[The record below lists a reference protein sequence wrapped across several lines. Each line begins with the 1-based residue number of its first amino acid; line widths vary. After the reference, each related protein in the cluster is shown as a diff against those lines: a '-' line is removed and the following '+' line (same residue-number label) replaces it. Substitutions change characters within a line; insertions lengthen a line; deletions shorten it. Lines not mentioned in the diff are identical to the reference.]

1 MPEPMFNVAPP
12 RKERRIW
19 LRILVWPV
27 VGLSLLLVAAYFAV
41 TSPAILKGVV
51 LPRLSNALH
60 ANVTVT
66 SIIFRPF
73 KQIELQDLKVQA
85 KGQPPALIVPE
96 LDVQYRL
103 WDILRGNLRVDE
115 VALVSPTVQLV
126 ENPDG
131 TSNLDPLLKALSG
144 KPPAPPKPRPAKPSK
159 PPQIDL
165 SRLALSDARILKI
178 RNYAGGRRDQM
189 ELTNL
194 NITLTNLQNGQSAAL
209 QLSAALRIEN
219 HPPDGRS
226 GFLAAAIKGDFQF
239 ALAADLK
246 PASASGEA
254 HLDVSDA
261 GGVFQDF
268 STSGATLNCD
278 MTPAA
283 IKQVLLRFQK
293 GGAPLGELAVSG
305 PLDLEK
311 SEGRLQVE
319 LRGIDKRLLN
329 LSGAA
334 GGLDFGTTTINST
347 NEIILAK
354 AGSAITAAGRFNA
367 NQFQVTRAGQTTPML
382 DFSADYDVTVDN
394 AAQTASLHKLT
405 LTGTQVGRALLDAH
419 LSRPMSV
426 AWGTGSS
433 GVGESALNLTLTNLN
448 LADWKPFLGENPP
461 AGIVNLEAQLVS
473 QQNGGRLTF
482 DVASQIADL
491 TANVGGSRMVP
502 AAVSLQA
509 RGQAT
514 DFKQFKLSQYQVQV
528 TRPNQP
534 LLTASGS
541 GAYDVTNASAEAQ
554 VTLQASLAG
563 LAGAFAQPGSSVT
576 SGTLELQGHV
586 TQKQNV
592 QTVTGQLVLSSLTGQ
607 VGKNSFQDFGSKVD
621 MDVRRTPEQIEI
633 RKFEGALARGG
644 NPGGDFNL
652 TGFYDPARKT
662 VQLTAA
668 LAGFNQDG
676 LGWLLGP
683 MLADKQ
689 LVAIAVNGS
698 AAIQYDPAT
707 SSAIKADLLVTN
719 LIVRDPKGQFPAT
732 PLAAK
737 MQIDTALRNQ
747 AADIRQFQLGLTPT
761 DRAQN
766 QVQLQG
772 NVDFSKT
779 NAIQG
784 NLKLVADSLDLT
796 RYYDL
801 FAGGTNAGSKTSS
814 ATTPQTGSATT
825 ANQEPPP
832 ANLPLQN
839 FTLAASIG
847 RLYLREVAITNLQAT
862 VKADGGRVTIQPLQ
876 FVLNGA
882 PVDANADLD
891 LSVPGYKYNFA
902 FDADQ
907 VPFAPLVNSFMP
919 DRKGELAGTLSA
931 SAQLAGAGIT
941 AVNWQKN
948 LAGPFKIGVTNLE
961 LSINNARSSLLRSLI
976 NVVATIPQLVSNPE
990 SGILS
995 LFGQL
1000 TGQRSGLVNQ
1010 FQEAPIEVI
1019 AAQGQA
1025 GGGQINLSQA
1035 TVQSSAFKADARGN
1049 IVLAPVLTN
1058 STINIPISVSVSQPI
1073 AKQLNLAAADSSDGA
1088 AYVPLPQF
1096 VTMTRTLGDPKTEIK
1111 KSALV
1116 GLTVRSLGSGLLN
1129 QATNPASPVRSLL
1142 DQFLQHAR

>member
-1 MPEPMFNVAPP
+1 MFNVAPP
-12 RKERRIW
+12 RKKRRIW

-329 LSGAA
+329 LAGAA

-541 GAYDVTNASAEAQ
+541 GAYDVTNARHR
-554 VTLQASLAG
+554 V
-563 LAGAFAQPGSSVT
+563 
-576 SGTLELQGHV
+576 
-586 TQKQNV
+586 
-592 QTVTGQLVLSSLTGQ
+592 LVL
-607 VGKNSFQDFGSKVD
+607 
-621 MDVRRTPEQIEI
+621 P
-633 RKFEGALARGG
+633 
-644 NPGGDFNL
+644 
-652 TGFYDPARKT
+652 
-662 VQLTAA
+662 
-668 LAGFNQDG
+668 
-676 LGWLLGP
+676 
-683 MLADKQ
+683 
-689 LVAIAVNGS
+689 
-698 AAIQYDPAT
+698 
-707 SSAIKADLLVTN
+707 
-719 LIVRDPKGQFPAT
+719 
-732 PLAAK
+732 
-737 MQIDTALRNQ
+737 
-747 AADIRQFQLGLTPT
+747 
-761 DRAQN
+761 
-766 QVQLQG
+766 
-772 NVDFSKT
+772 
-779 NAIQG
+779 
-784 NLKLVADSLDLT
+784 
-796 RYYDL
+796 
-801 FAGGTNAGSKTSS
+801 
-814 ATTPQTGSATT
+814 
-825 ANQEPPP
+825 
-832 ANLPLQN
+832 
-839 FTLAASIG
+839 
-847 RLYLREVAITNLQAT
+847 
-862 VKADGGRVTIQPLQ
+862 
-876 FVLNGA
+876 
-882 PVDANADLD
+882 
-891 LSVPGYKYNFA
+891 
-902 FDADQ
+902 
-907 VPFAPLVNSFMP
+907 
-919 DRKGELAGTLSA
+919 
-931 SAQLAGAGIT
+931 
-941 AVNWQKN
+941 
-948 LAGPFKIGVTNLE
+948 
-961 LSINNARSSLLRSLI
+961 
-976 NVVATIPQLVSNPE
+976 
-990 SGILS
+990 
-995 LFGQL
+995 
-1000 TGQRSGLVNQ
+1000 
-1010 FQEAPIEVI
+1010 
-1019 AAQGQA
+1019 
-1025 GGGQINLSQA
+1025 
-1035 TVQSSAFKADARGN
+1035 
-1049 IVLAPVLTN
+1049 
-1058 STINIPISVSVSQPI
+1058 
-1073 AKQLNLAAADSSDGA
+1073 
-1088 AYVPLPQF
+1088 
-1096 VTMTRTLGDPKTEIK
+1096 
-1111 KSALV
+1111 
-1116 GLTVRSLGSGLLN
+1116 
-1129 QATNPASPVRSLL
+1129 
-1142 DQFLQHAR
+1142 